1 MDALVKF
8 IIEQWAVLM
17 TAPAAFIAALALGG
31 LIGWAAAWIILK
43 QRLDHYKE
51 RIEYFKER
59 SNPSPKPDT
68 SRAKKEQLQQ
78 LYLLAGALVG
88 RKIEKENPDAAVQT
102 LEGECDG
109 WLNQSIA
116 WISTNMGEAA
126 WRQIPSTID

>member
-17 TAPAAFIAALALGG
+17 TAPAFIAALALGG

-88 RKIEKENPDAAVQT
+88 RKIEKENPYERPLCRILFSGGKFRAQ
-102 LEGECDG
+102 
-109 WLNQSIA
+109 
-116 WISTNMGEAA
+116 
-126 WRQIPSTID
+126 